1 MRPLSDT
8 RFFILRLGALRCA
21 LPLLQVVETMR
32 PLPAR
37 PLPNA
42 PEFVSG
48 VSVIRGEPL
57 PVVDLA
63 LLLGVAAGK
72 AARFVVIRS
81 GGRKV
86 ALAVEAVVG
95 TCTVAPE
102 TLATVPLLL
111 SKAPADFV
119 SALGALDKEL
129 LVVLETGRILP
140 EEVWPS
146 LTPMEAG

>member
-1 MRPLSDT
+1 MRALIDSPFL
-8 RFFILRLGALRCA
+8 ILRLGALRCA
-21 LPLLQVVETMR
+21 LPLLHVVETMR

-37 PLPNA
+37 PLPKA
-42 PEFVSG
+42 PEFVGG

-63 LLLGVAAGK
+63 LLLGAAAGK
-72 AARFVVIRS
+72 PGRFVVVRS

-95 TCTVAPE
+95 ICAVASE
-102 TLATVPLLL
+102 TLAGVPLLL
-111 SKAPADFV
+111 SKAPADIV
-119 SALGALDKEL
+119 SALGALDKDL
-129 LVVLETGRILP
+129 LVVLEAGRILP

-146 LTPMEAG
+146 LEPMEAG